1 MTVTKYKLNS
11 AQYHLM
17 AEIGVFNHDKRLE
30 LVEGEVIEMSPIG
43 RNHCACVGSLTELFV
58 TEFTGKAITWVQ
70 NSIRL
75 DDGSEP
81 QPDFALLKRRKD
93 FYRANLPTP
102 SDILLIVE
110 VAESTLSY
118 DRDVKMPLYA
128 KFGIPE
134 AWLIDVN
141 GETLTRYTDPGLEG
155 YKSVQVLGKSESVA
169 CLGIEIAIAKILRE

>member
-1 MTVTKYKLNS
+1 MTITKYKLNS
-11 AQYHLM
+11 SQYHLM

-30 LVEGEVIEMSPIG
+30 LIEGEIIKMSPLG
-43 RNHCACVGSLTELFV
+43 RNHCACVANLQECFHLNLGLKVIIWT
-58 TEFTGKAITWVQ
+58 Q

-75 DDGSEP
+75 DDNSEP

-93 FYRANLPTP
+93 FYQANLPTP

-110 VAESTLSY
+110 VADSTLNY
-118 DRDVKMPLYA
+118 DRNVKMPLCA

-141 GETLTRYTDPGLEG
+141 GETLTRYTDPGSEG
-155 YKSVQVLGKSESVA
+155 YKSIQALDKSESVA
-169 CLGIEIAIAKILRE
+169 CLGIEIAIAKILVG